1 MALRVVK
8 NDTLFRVEGQD
19 FCDCLIDLDFRI
31 KHILCHF
38 HHQQGVTH
46 YLKNHFEEEQ
56 IPPRKKAMKKVL
68 QTSDKRVARN
78 EAIKRR
84 FALLKK
90 IAQKM
95 GIEKWVSYTEKR
107 LPKLLPSASKMPL
120 YKIINDPF
128 SVLFDK
134 DDVKMANFPIEE
146 CLVA

>member
-1 MALRVVK
+1 
-8 NDTLFRVEGQD
+8 
-19 FCDCLIDLDFRI
+19 
-31 KHILCHF
+31 
-38 HHQQGVTH
+38 
-46 YLKNHFEEEQ
+46 
-56 IPPRKKAMKKVL
+56 MKKVL

>member
-78 EAIKRR
+78 EAIK
-84 FALLKK
+84 
-90 IAQKM
+90 
-95 GIEKWVSYTEKR
+95 ETV
-107 LPKLLPSASKMPL
+107 
-120 YKIINDPF
+120 
-128 SVLFDK
+128 
-134 DDVKMANFPIEE
+134 ANEIQY
-146 CLVA
+146 